1 MRPNYLQT
9 KGTAKPSA
17 AFQLIQD
24 MNAKYEGKA
33 ELLAEEKFSRD
44 VLTVAYG
51 GKPFHVS
58 RESFD

>member
-51 GKPFHVS
+51 GKPS
-58 RESFD
+58 RI